1 MDNRSLFRYIK
12 EFTEIYLSTSNK
24 YDREAACLRLQLPLT
39 ILPPR
44 KGDLLVGRIRY
55 LPVGMYPQYE
65 GGGLGYCQD
74 SRAFLRLLQAD
85 DLTADEKAELQ
96 RLFDFWE

>member
-44 KGDLLVGRIRY
+44 KGD
-55 LPVGMYPQYE
+55 
-65 GGGLGYCQD
+65 CD
-74 SRAFLRLLQAD
+74 
-85 DLTADEKAELQ
+85 TTN
-96 RLFDFWE
+96 